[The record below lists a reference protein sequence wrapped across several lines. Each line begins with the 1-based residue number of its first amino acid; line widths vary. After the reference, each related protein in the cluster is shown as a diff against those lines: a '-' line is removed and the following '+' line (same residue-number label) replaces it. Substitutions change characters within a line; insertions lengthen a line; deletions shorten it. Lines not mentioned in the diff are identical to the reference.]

1 MAIKLEFEIMLKSDY
16 HVGAG
21 HGDGL
26 VDTLLLRDGDGIP
39 VIRGSTITGLLR
51 DGVYQLLQHIPRSDI
66 LCQASGLPEED
77 AAGQETPR
85 FCGQF
90 SIRQGRVCPV
100 CRVFGSPAHP
110 KQWRFS
116 GARPVESAT
125 PGAPGQNKAV
135 GGNVVQRARISPRSR
150 RAEAHKLFSQEQG
163 ESGWQFAF
171 TVWTDADGA
180 AALEEAALLVAA
192 ARAVRGFGQ
201 ARRRGRG
208 ECRIH
213 LKDRASEQR
222 WLSCFQQHWLEGKAV
237 TDWPVIGVDN
247 DDESRAL
254 PNLTHKGDVLPK
266 RVRILARADEPIL
279 IAGHSEAGNEFEST
293 NLIPGSAILGALAN
307 RAAQRFDLND
317 NAARQA
323 FVQLFLRGRVRFS
336 ALLPAYYNRDDEEL
350 IPVIPA
356 PLDLLT
362 CKAFPGFQEKGEEQ
376 SFQGKREEHTIQG
389 YALSS
394 QPPAH
399 CPDCESLHGDKDVP
413 LKPFSAFITIN
424 QDPLEYKPQRR
435 YEMHIAVDPRS
446 GRVHEQDLYGYV
458 SLEAGQYF
466 IGELLCTDDTA
477 WQALRQMADL
487 PDADAKTAFT
497 LRVGRAAQRG
507 HGKLSIVL
515 CNSEDM
521 GAPDP
526 WRGLPLRERVTS
538 EHAPCML
545 EMTLLTDTIVPA
557 VWCNN
562 AAQSE
567 EHQAG
572 GSLPE
577 GGWKNASVGFS
588 EEWLSLL
595 LGTPVE
601 IVRAFARPSQV
612 DGFFGHLGVPRFR
625 DMALRAGSAV
635 GLRLAD
641 EPSGGLLEKLHKLE
655 QEGIGLR
662 REEGYGQVVFNH
674 PLYVKENFTKLQTNV
689 LTLPEVLT
697 PSATLPAAPVVD
709 LAKFRLDWE
718 KALNAKSL
726 ENLWK
731 REGYDDV
738 ARLVLHGA
746 GQPIATLKKR
756 LLDGEEGTFGQ
767 PNPLLERD
775 LGSPRA
781 EKKHVKETREGR
793 QKIVALLD
801 DLEHQV
807 ARHADERLR
816 KQLTRTGIEMLADR
830 VGQDAARARQERQ
843 KQKTAPQKEE
853 EVQ

>member
-1 MAIKLEFEIMLKSDY
+1 MAIKLEFEIILKSDY

-51 DGVYQLLQHIPRSDI
+51 DGVYQLLQHIPQSGM
-66 LCQASGLPEED
+66 LCQASGLPEKD

-90 SIRQGRVCPV
+90 SIHQDSVCPV
-100 CRVFGSPAHP
+100 CRVFGSPARP

-116 GARPVESAT
+116 GARPVEWLT
-125 PGAPGQNKAV
+125 PGIPGPSKAV
-135 GGNVVQRARISPRSR
+135 GGSIVQRARISPRSR

-163 ESGWQFAF
+163 DSGWRFAF

-180 AALEEAALLVAA
+180 AALEEAALLIAA

-208 ECRIH
+208 ECCIH

-237 TDWPVIGVDN
+237 TDWPVTGAGN
-247 DDESRAL
+247 DEDEPHAL
-254 PNLTHKGDVLPK
+254 PNLTHEGDMFP
-266 RVRILARADEPIL
+266 RRIRLLARADEPIL
-279 IAGHSEAGNEFEST
+279 IADHSEAGNEFEST
-293 NLIPGSAILGALAN
+293 SLIPGSAILGALAN

-317 NAARQA
+317 DTARHA
-323 FVQLFLRGRVRFS
+323 FVQLFLRGRVHFS
-336 ALLPAYYNRDDEEL
+336 ALLPAYYNHDDEEL

-362 CKAFPGFQEKGEEQ
+362 CKAFPGFQKEQ
-376 SFQGKREEHTIQG
+376 VGHTVHG
-389 YALSS
+389 YALSPH
-394 QPPAH
+394 PPAH
-399 CPDCESLHGDKDVP
+399 CPDCKSLYGDKDIP
-413 LKPFSAFITIN
+413 LKPFPAFISVN
-424 QDPLEYKPQRR
+424 QYPLEYKPQRR

-477 WQALRQMADL
+477 WQALKEIADL

-515 CNSEDM
+515 CDSEDVGM
-521 GAPDP
+521 PDP

-538 EHAPCML
+538 EHAPCTL

-562 AAQSE
+562 ATQSE
-567 EHQAG
+567 DHQAG
-572 GSLPE
+572 GSLPDN
-577 GGWKNASVGFS
+577 GWKSASVGFS

-595 LGTPVE
+595 LGTPVK
-601 IVRAFARPSQV
+601 IVRAFARPCQV

-635 GLRLAD
+635 GLRLAS
-641 EPSGGLLEKLHKLE
+641 EPPGGLLEKLHKLE

-674 PLYVKENFTKLQTNV
+674 PLYVKESLAKLEANG

-697 PSATLPAAPVVD
+697 PSSIAPAATVFS
-709 LAKFRLDWE
+709 LAKFRADWE

-731 REGYDDV
+731 RESYDDV

-801 DLEHQV
+801 DLEQQV
-807 ARHADERLR
+807 ARYTDDRLR
-816 KQLTRTGIEMLADR
+816 KQLARTGVEMLADR

-843 KQKTAPQKEE
+843 KQKTAPQREE